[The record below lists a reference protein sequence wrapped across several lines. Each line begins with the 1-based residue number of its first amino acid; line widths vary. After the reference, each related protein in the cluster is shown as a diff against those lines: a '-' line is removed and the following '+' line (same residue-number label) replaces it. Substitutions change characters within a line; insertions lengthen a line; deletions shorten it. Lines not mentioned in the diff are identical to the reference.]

1 MTMTSKRPTPLKDEP
16 VTQLDELQDL
26 LAANLEAMEALNRSL
41 CGYSDTKPID
51 PEALEKRIA
60 TAARNAVKELLEERQ
75 RGFEREEEEDRAQG
89 KLTPQECYARMA
101 ADYADVLDKYKMV
114 SEAYKYIVGLVKYL
128 NGTRE
133 GYDARLR
140 ETDAKLDA
148 ILERPGVHAA
158 EAKKP
163 AFPTRPK
170 RFEDIPAFVFKHIPL
185 YCLRRA
191 YRSRRVRQLVWICL
205 LCLWLLSVGTTCF
218 VAHDNA
224 VLREENGRMRSLL
237 EQAGLVYPESPAR

>member
-1 MTMTSKRPTPLKDEP
+1 MTSKRPTPLKDEP
-16 VTQLDELQDL
+16 VTPLDELQDL
-26 LAANLEAMEALNRSL
+26 LAANLAATEALNRNL
-41 CGYSDTKPID
+41 RGYSDTRPAD
-51 PEALEKRIA
+51 TEALEKRIA

-75 RGFEREEEEDRAQG
+75 RGFEREEEEAGAQG

-140 ETDAKLDA
+140 ETDAKLDV
-148 ILERPGVHAA
+148 ILERLGVHTAA
-158 EAKKP
+158 AKKSVFP
-163 AFPTRPK
+163 ARPK
-170 RFEDIPAFVFKHIPL
+170 RFKDIPAFLFKHIPL

-205 LCLWLLSVGTTCF
+205 LCLWLMSVGITCF
-218 VAHDNA
+218 VAHDNV
-224 VLREENGRMRSLL
+224 VLRKEIQRNLL
-237 EQAGLVYPESPAR
+237 KRERLEHIRP

>member
-1 MTMTSKRPTPLKDEP
+1 MTSKRPPPLKDEP
-16 VTQLDELQDL
+16 VIPLDELQEL
-26 LAANLEAMEALNRSL
+26 LAANLAATEALSRNL
-41 CGYSDTKPID
+41 CGYSDTKPVD
-51 PEALEKRIA
+51 TEALQKA
-60 TAARNAVKELLEERQ
+60 VAAAARNAVKELLEERQ
-75 RGFEREEEEDRAQG
+75 RNFEREEEEAGAQG

-133 GYDARLR
+133 GYDVRLR
-140 ETDAKLDA
+140 ETDTKLDV
-148 ILERPGVHAA
+148 ILERLGVHTAA
-158 EAKKP
+158 AKKP

-170 RFEDIPAFVFKHIPL
+170 RFKDIPAFLFKHIPL

-205 LCLWLLSVGTTCF
+205 LCLWLMSVGITCF
-218 VAHDNA
+218 VAHDNV
-224 VLREENGRMRSLL
+224 VLRKEIQRNLL
-237 EQAGLVYPESPAR
+237 KRERLEHIRP

>member
-1 MTMTSKRPTPLKDEP
+1 MTSKRPTPLKDEP
-16 VTQLDELQDL
+16 VTPLDELQEL
-26 LAANLEAMEALNRSL
+26 LAANLAATEALNRNL
-41 CGYSDTKPID
+41 CGYSDTKPVD
-51 PEALEKRIA
+51 TEALEKCIA

-101 ADYADVLDKYKMV
+101 ADYADVLEKHKIICA
-114 SEAYKYIVGLVKYL
+114 AYEYIVGLVKYL

-148 ILERPGVHAA
+148 MIERLGIRTETAGQA
-158 EAKKP
+158 
-163 AFPTRPK
+163 AFPARPK
-170 RFEDIPAFVFKHIPL
+170 RFKDIPAFVFKDVPL

-191 YRSRRVRQLVWICL
+191 YRSRRVRQFVRIFLICIL
-205 LCLWLLSVGTTCF
+205 LWLLSVGITCF
-218 VAHDNA
+218 IA
-224 VLREENGRMRSLL
+224 
-237 EQAGLVYPESPAR
+237 

>member
-1 MTMTSKRPTPLKDEP
+1 MTSKRPTPLKDEP
-16 VTQLDELQDL
+16 VIPLDELQEL
-26 LAANLEAMEALNRSL
+26 LAANLVATEALSRKL
-41 CGYSDTKPID
+41 CGYSDTKPVD
-51 PEALEKRIA
+51 TEALQKA
-60 TAARNAVKELLEERQ
+60 VAAAARNAVKELLEERQ
-75 RGFEREEEEDRAQG
+75 RNFEQEEEEARAQG

-133 GYDARLR
+133 GYDARLC
-140 ETDAKLDA
+140 ETDAKLDV
-148 ILERPGVHAA
+148 ILERLGVHTAA
-158 EAKKP
+158 AKKP

-170 RFEDIPAFVFKHIPL
+170 RFKDIPAFLFKHIPL

-205 LCLWLLSVGTTCF
+205 LCLWLVSVGITYF
-218 VAHDNA
+218 VAHDNV
-224 VLREENGRMRSLL
+224 VLRKEIQRNLL
-237 EQAGLVYPESPAR
+237 KRERLEHIRP

>member
-1 MTMTSKRPTPLKDEP
+1 MTGKRPTPLKDEP
-16 VTQLDELQDL
+16 VIPLDELQEL
-26 LAANLEAMEALNRSL
+26 LAANLAATEALNRNL
-41 CGYSDTKPID
+41 CGHSGTKPID

-75 RGFEREEEEDRAQG
+75 RNFEREEEEAGAQG

-133 GYDARLR
+133 GYDVRLR
-140 ETDAKLDA
+140 ETDTKLDV
-148 ILERPGVHAA
+148 ILERLGVHTAA
-158 EAKKP
+158 AKKP

-170 RFEDIPAFVFKHIPL
+170 RFKDIPAFLFKHIPL

-205 LCLWLLSVGTTCF
+205 LCLWLMSVGITCF
-218 VAHDNA
+218 VAHDNV
-224 VLREENGRMRSLL
+224 VLRKEIQQNLL
-237 EQAGLVYPESPAR
+237 KRERLEHIRP

>member
-1 MTMTSKRPTPLKDEP
+1 MTSKRPTPLKDEP
-16 VTQLDELQDL
+16 VTPLDELQEL
-26 LAANLEAMEALNRSL
+26 LAANLAATEALNRNL
-41 CGYSDTKPID
+41 CEHFGTKPVD
-51 PEALEKRIA
+51 TEALEKRIA

-101 ADYADVLDKYKMV
+101 ADYADVLEKHKFV
-114 SEAYKYIVGLVKYL
+114 CAAYEYVAGLVKYL

-140 ETDAKLDA
+140 ETDAKLDV
-148 ILERPGVHAA
+148 ILERLGVHTAA
-158 EAKKP
+158 AKKP

-170 RFEDIPAFVFKHIPL
+170 RFKDIPAFLFKHIPL
-185 YCLRRA
+185 YCLRRV

-205 LCLWLLSVGTTCF
+205 FCLWLFSVGITCF
-218 VAHDNA
+218 IV
-224 VLREENGRMRSLL
+224 
-237 EQAGLVYPESPAR
+237 